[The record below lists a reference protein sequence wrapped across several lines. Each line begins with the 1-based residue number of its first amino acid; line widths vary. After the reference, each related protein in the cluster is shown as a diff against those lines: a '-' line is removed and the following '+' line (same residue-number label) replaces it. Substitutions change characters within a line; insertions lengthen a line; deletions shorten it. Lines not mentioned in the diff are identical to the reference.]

1 MQNGGLL
8 FFIFAYMGVTIAIG
22 WWAGRKVKT
31 ASDFAVAGKKLP
43 MFVAACALFATWFG
57 SETVMGASS
66 RFVEEGIPGT
76 IEDPLGASLCLLLAG
91 LLVAK
96 PLYKL
101 NLLTFSD
108 FYRMRFN
115 KTTEVVSALYGAF
128 LL

>member
-1 MQNGGLL
+1 LQNITLL
-8 FFIFAYMGVTIAIG
+8 GFIFAYMLVTIIIG

-31 ASDFAVAGKKLP
+31 AADFAVAGKQLP

-66 RFVEEGIPGT
+66 RFVDEGVQGI
-76 IEDPLGASLCLLLAG
+76 IEDPFGAALCLILAG
-91 LLVAK
+91 ILLAK

-108 FYRMRFN
+108 FFKLRFN
-115 KTTEVVSALYGAF
+115 KKTET
-128 LL
+128 